1 MSLEFFDAH
10 RDVRNLFITPE
21 IRNRIMQVQPGE
33 TTSCVG
39 CHEQRVM
46 APPHEGRA
54 NEAVL
59 RLLCRSLG
67 LPLGSVR
74 LKGGASSRDKWVELD
89 GIDAAEL
96 GRRLK
101 QGKAGAG

>member
-1 MSLEFFDAH
+1 MDEIVG
-10 RDVRNLFITPE
+10 VREDGALH
-21 IRNRIMQVQPGE
+21 V
-33 TTSCVG
+33 
-39 CHEQRVM
+39 RVT

-59 RLLCRSLG
+59 RLLSRSLG
-67 LPLGSVR
+67 LPLGAVR

-96 GRRLK
+96 RRRL
-101 QGKAGAG
+101 GRGRA

>member
-1 MSLEFFDAH
+1 MRLKLRVIPRSRADEILG
-10 RDVRNLFITPE
+10 VREDGALH
-21 IRNRIMQVQPGE
+21 V
-33 TTSCVG
+33 
-39 CHEQRVM
+39 RVM

-59 RLLCRSLG
+59 RLLSRSLG

>member
-1 MSLEFFDAH
+1 
-10 RDVRNLFITPE
+10 VRLKLRVIPRSRVDE
-21 IRNRIMQVQPGE
+21 I
-33 TTSCVG
+33 VG
-39 CHEQRVM
+39 VREDGALHVRVM

-59 RLLCRSLG
+59 RLLSRSLG
-67 LPLGSVR
+67 LPLASVR

>member
-1 MSLEFFDAH
+1 MRLKLRVIPRSRADEILG
-10 RDVRNLFITPE
+10 VREDGALH
-21 IRNRIMQVQPGE
+21 V
-33 TTSCVG
+33 
-39 CHEQRVM
+39 RVM

-59 RLLCRSLG
+59 RLLSRSLG
-67 LPLGSVR
+67 LPIGSVR

-101 QGKAGAG
+101 HGKAGAG

>member
-1 MSLEFFDAH
+1 
-10 RDVRNLFITPE
+10 VRLKLRVIPKSRGDE
-21 IRNRIMQVQPGE
+21 IVGMREDGTLHVRI
-33 TTSCVG
+33 S
-39 CHEQRVM
+39 

-59 RLLCRSLG
+59 RLLSRALG
-67 LPLGSVR
+67 LPIRAVR

-96 GRRLK
+96 KRRLGH
-101 QGKAGAG
+101 GKT